1 MSSTALV
8 RLIRNKELVG
18 IFSYPTKPELFDL
31 IDQCTSPYETE
42 YIVLHRGGIY
52 WPDPVV
58 GKIEKADLSKI
69 EEEPEDEVYDNARVC
84 DSTNSSVQHAKRWER
99 FDFKKMRD
107 YFYKNSKEK

>member
-8 RLIRNKELVG
+8 RLRRNKELVG

-31 IDQCTSPYETE
+31 IDQCTSPYDCE
-42 YIVLHRGGIY
+42 YIVLHYGGIY
-52 WPDPVV
+52 WPDPGV
-58 GKIEKADLSKI
+58 GKIEAVDLSKD
-69 EEEPEDEVYDNARVC
+69 EEEPEGEVYDNARVC
-84 DSTNSSVQHAKRWER
+84 DYADSFVQHAKRWER